1 MSRESAV
8 DKSAY
13 GNNKLAQWGVADDQ
27 LTSVQQWLASMMLLG
42 VVSAVYDGINLYAY
56 GL

>member
-1 MSRESAV
+1 MLLLNCRFFSVRVWHVCSLV
-8 DKSAY
+8 CC
-13 GNNKLAQWGVADDQ
+13 LAGV
-27 LTSVQQWLASMMLLG
+27 LLLG